1 MPTYAGIA
9 PRVCNCLRL
18 GLTYRFR
25 EFFSIPS
32 HPDPISHPHIENL
45 KMFHILGAIDVPR
58 SMYVINVGLL
68 LGTTFY
74 TTFVAGPVQF
84 KTLPKLVFGNLQSK
98 QFPIYFFIQSV
109 LSLSLWW
116 GAGAISPLLVDGWN

>member
-1 MPTYAGIA
+1 ML
-9 PRVCNCLRL
+9 N
-18 GLTYRFR
+18 
-25 EFFSIPS
+25 
-32 HPDPISHPHIENL
+32 
-45 KMFHILGAIDVPR
+45 ILDTIDVPR
-58 SMYVINVGLL
+58 SLYVINVGLL

-109 LSLSLWW
+109 LSISLWW
-116 GAGAISPLLVDGWN
+116 GAGAISPLLVDGWNQKSWLLSLACSVLNLIVIGPLVIL